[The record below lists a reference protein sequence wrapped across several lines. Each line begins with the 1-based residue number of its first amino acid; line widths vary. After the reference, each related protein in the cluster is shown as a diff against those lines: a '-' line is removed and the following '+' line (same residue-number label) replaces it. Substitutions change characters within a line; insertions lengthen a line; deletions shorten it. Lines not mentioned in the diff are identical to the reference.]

1 MITLDDNARK
11 AIDNARAFSVT
22 MIEQGWGTVHVSS
35 AHCEIFLTRGEGKID
50 PLSPAPVAA
59 AVAAPAAVVA
69 DPAPVTVSV
78 LPAVAVTAPH
88 VATVVSLAPVGS
100 FVQAGQPVATLRV
113 LDDTSEIAAPA
124 DGAIESHGV
133 LTGELAEYGTRLVT
147 LRP

>member
-35 AHCEIFLTRGEGKID
+35 ADCEIFLTRGEGKID
-50 PLSPAPVAA
+50 PLSPAA
-59 AVAAPAAVVA
+59 AVAGPVAVVA
-69 DPAPVTVSV
+69 VPPPVAVAA

-124 DGAIESHGV
+124 DGTIESHGV